1 MGKKQGQSQH
11 ELGTMTLDKPKV
23 QQPRKYCVV
32 FHNDDYTT
40 QEFVVEVLVQF
51 FHKTEEEAM
60 TIMLAVHQKGKAK
73 VGTYPKDVAETKAEV
88 VVAYARKNSMPL
100 VATAEPE

>member
-1 MGKKQGQSQH
+1 
-11 ELGTMTLDKPKV
+11 MTLDKPKV
-23 QQPRKYCVV
+23 QKPRKFCVV

-51 FHKTEEEAM
+51 FHKTEEQAM
-60 TIMLAVHQKGKAK
+60 TIMMAVHNKGKAV
-73 VGTYPKDVAETKAEV
+73 VGIYPKDVAETKVDV
-88 VVAYARKNSMPL
+88 VIAYARKNSMPL